1 MSRYL
6 GGGHNMKYLV
16 ILLVLLVIADGIISQ
31 YLTSQA
37 LGLEGNPI
45 LRTIIGSGDF
55 LPLKAAGAL
64 LAALLLW
71 DIYKR
76 RPQVA
81 LVSSAMFVA
90 LYTGILYWNLFVF
103 FLGRT

>member
-1 MSRYL
+1 
-6 GGGHNMKYLV
+6 MKYLV
-16 ILLVLLVIADGIISQ
+16 ILLVLLVIADGVISQ

-37 LGLEGNPI
+37 LGLESNPI

-71 DIYKR
+71 DIHKR
-76 RPQVA
+76 RPHVA
-81 LVSSAMFVA
+81 LVSSAVFVA

-103 FLGRT
+103 FIA